1 MNSIITDA
9 NQINVVWHQRLN
21 DDIWIGVNE
30 YGRRI
35 KCCADQRMPHSPMI
49 NQLITNTRIWL
60 DLWSSWLEY
69 RQVFFFGNSNFSP
82 GISFLDGAFPSAFW
96 RNGKRFEWHETGA
109 RRRRSFPRRFG
120 PSPRACAII
129 RPGHFCP
136 AFVTYSGRSRGA
148 SSKFIPSNIRA
159 SNLARPDEFYI
170 SNIEKKKK
178 RYIITIPSRRAL

>member
-1 MNSIITDA
+1 MIKLI
-9 NQINVVWHQRLN
+9 
-21 DDIWIGVNE
+21 
-30 YGRRI
+30 RI
-35 KCCADQRMPHSPMI
+35 
-49 NQLITNTRIWL
+49 
-60 DLWSSWLEY
+60 SSS
-69 RQVFFFGNSNFSP
+69 FFFGNSNFSP

-178 RYIITIPSRRAL
+178 KIYNHDSVSTCPIKIPPDRLGRSSVSWLIRYWSTRTCFDSIYFRFKVEYDCDLYRKPEPLRRGVS